1 MDTNKI
7 KALLGK
13 EAIIDNNIICD
24 LSELGCIELL
34 NKIFSKVLIPKS
46 IVDTEIIQ
54 FRDSLE
60 NIEYREAVIETIE
73 GYSFMSKI
81 LTDHGGLTD
90 CDAEVVTIAYEK
102 YVLCTSNEKRIM
114 TTCKENNIEFTGTL
128 GILCCAYEHSII
140 DIQTLEMLINKLQYD
155 CSCFL
160 SNKILDK
167 VRNNYKIKDRQ

>member
-1 MDTNKI
+1 MNTKKI

-13 EAIIDNNIICD
+13 EAVIDNNIICD

-34 NKIFSKVLIPKS
+34 NKVFKKVLIPKS

-54 FRDSLE
+54 FKDSLDKLD
-60 NIEYREAVIETIE
+60 YSEAVIETID

-90 CDAEVVTIAYEK
+90 CDAEVVAIAYEK

-114 TTCKENNIEFTGTL
+114 TTCKENDIEFTGTL
-128 GILCCAYEHSII
+128 GILCCAYEHLII
-140 DIQTLEMLINKLQYD
+140 DIKTLEILINKLQYD

-160 SNKILDK
+160 SNRVVNE
-167 VRNNYKIKDRQ
+167 VRNNYNIKDRQ

>member
-60 NIEYREAVIETIE
+60 NIEYREAVIELLRDI
-73 GYSFMSKI
+73 
-81 LTDHGGLTD
+81 
-90 CDAEVVTIAYEK
+90 
-102 YVLCTSNEKRIM
+102 VL
-114 TTCKENNIEFTGTL
+114 
-128 GILCCAYEHSII
+128 
-140 DIQTLEMLINKLQYD
+140 
-155 CSCFL
+155 
-160 SNKILDK
+160 
-167 VRNNYKIKDRQ
+167 

>member
-7 KALLGK
+7 KSLLGK
-13 EAIIDNNIICD
+13 EAVIDNNIICD

-34 NKIFSKVLIPKS
+34 NKIFTKVLIPKS
-46 IVDTEIIQ
+46 IVDTEVIQ
-54 FRDSLE
+54 FKESLDKFKYME
-60 NIEYREAVIETIE
+60 VVIERQDSYE
-73 GYSFMSKI
+73 FMFKI
-81 LTDHGGLTD
+81 LSDHGGLTD
-90 CDAEVVTIAYEK
+90 CDAEVVAIAYEK

-140 DIQTLEMLINKLQYD
+140 DIETLENLINRLQYD

-160 SNKILDK
+160 SKK
-167 VRNNYKIKDRQ
+167 VLNDVRKNYKIKDRV